1 MKLFVAATA
10 SLLLLGAPTCRAFSM
25 VGPLYASSR
34 TDEHAPTEASA
45 SSEEP
50 PSHDEYS
57 SQEEAEITYGRMDED
72 AASPF
77 GHARRMAARAL
88 DRRTDS
94 FYAHSHSRSFVN
106 DWWDRSG
113 RPHGYADPAM
123 VDDEYYYY
131 DDEEN
136 ENEAGAYGDE
146 ERASVPKEERET
158 EEENVPTMNNMN
170 QHQQQPPQAQ
180 AAESPTSSN
189 ANTNNKDMRS
199 ESSDEAKN
207 NNNMYNNHDRPTKD
221 LFSMPPRMAEPD
233 YAENQS
239 SDEAAGRPTRDLFSM
254 PPRQGRHRIMPD
266 HEDNERYQPESARSN
281 QGDYDEKQEHDDDQQ
296 QPRDLFSFPH
306 RVVEESEYYD
316 DNDTNYQPRDLFSM
330 PPRQGSFYNE
340 QDEGAAEAQSTATA
354 TATAAPESIQ
364 TEESSA
370 TTEPS
375 VSDATSTNAAATAS
389 PPRRNYSPFGN
400 KPSAPTDQGKQA

>member
-10 SLLLLGAPTCRAFSM
+10 SLVLLGAPTCRAFSM
-25 VGPLYASSR
+25 VGPLYASR

-45 SSEEP
+45 SEEEP

-57 SQEEAEITYGRMDED
+57 SQEAEITYGRMDED

-123 VDDEYYYY
+123 ADDEYYYY

-136 ENEAGAYGDE
+136 ENEAGAYGDD
-146 ERASVPKEERET
+146 ERASVPKKERET

-189 ANTNNKDMRS
+189 ANTNINDMRS
-199 ESSDEAKN
+199 GSSDEAKN
-207 NNNMYNNHDRPTKD
+207 NNNNMYYDNHDRPTKD

-254 PPRQGRHRIMPD
+254 PPRQGRHRIMP
-266 HEDNERYQPESARSN
+266 EDDKERYQPESSRTEPSN

-316 DNDTNYQPRDLFSM
+316 DDANYPPRDLFSM

-364 TEESSA
+364 TEQSSA
-370 TTEPS
+370 TTGPS

-400 KPSAPTDQGKQA
+400 KPSSPAGEKQA